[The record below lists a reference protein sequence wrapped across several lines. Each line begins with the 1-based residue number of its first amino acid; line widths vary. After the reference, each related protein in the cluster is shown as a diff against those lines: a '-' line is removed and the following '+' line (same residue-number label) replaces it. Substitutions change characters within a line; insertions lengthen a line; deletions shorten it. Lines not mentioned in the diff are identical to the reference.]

1 MFLLLLGFLLYLIY
15 KLNFPTTVHMYRK
28 KACMWFSPL
37 PFQTSIWEE
46 VLDASP
52 MNRRTI

>member
-1 MFLLLLGFLLYLIY
+1 MFLLLLDFLLYLIY

-52 MNRRTI
+52 TNRRTI